1 MVWIHENLNSS
12 LWLSVYSAWISWIWP
27 KNSLGNCLKTSFLC
41 WPFCWYF
48 ENFLFYIVKNLTFH
62 HKNALY
68 SKKQSDAVN
77 FSLPINSWLV
87 LEYFWTIFRSN
98 FAGLNFSQW
107 KNFRTK
113 FLFCRSSPPCK
124 IGPKIDPSDISW
136 ILYLVL

>member
-48 ENFLFYIVKNLTFH
+48 EKFLFYIVKILTFH

-124 IGPKIDPSDISW
+124 IGPKIDPSGISW
-136 ILYLVL
+136 LEENES